1 MLFGLFN
8 KDEKVQLN
16 NPVAVEIPYGDAV
29 LRLET
34 GRMAKQANGAA
45 LPQWVKQ
52 WFWRLF
58 ARKNLLLK
66 GKISFH

>member
-34 GRMAKQANGAA
+34 GRMAKQANGAVVA
-45 LPQWVKQ
+45 TMGETMVLATVC
-52 WFWRLF
+52 
-58 ARKNLLLK
+58 AENLLLK